1 MTKENKQYLLIG
13 IFVLLGISLTIS
25 IFLWF
30 SSNGRLKFNTYV
42 AVFNEAVDGLSDN
55 SAVKYNG
62 VEIGHIEKLELN
74 TKNLKQ
80 VFVYLSIDQQVPINV
95 STYATIKAQGVTG
108 LSYIDLRLPADATS
122 NVNLVPHNSKPYP
135 QIATHP
141 SFLSN
146 FSEHAQTTAE
156 NIEKITM
163 QLKVILSQKNIEHID
178 KVVDNLDK
186 VSQNIASV
194 TNTIEKHKQDL
205 GETMVNINKL
215 SKSLT
220 QTMDNINSVVYSVKN
235 NTLQNINTVLLP
247 NLSNVLL
254 NLNQSSYQ
262 LQELLML
269 INQNPAVLIRGKST
283 TKPGPGEQ
291 S

>member
-13 IFVLLGISLTIS
+13 TFVLLGIFLTIS

-42 AVFNEAVDGLSDN
+42 AVFNEAVDGLSNN

-62 VEIGHIEKLELN
+62 VEIGHVEKLELN

-80 VFVYLSIDQQVPINV
+80 VFVYLSINQQVPINV
-95 STYATIKAQGVTG
+95 STYAIIKAQGVTG
-108 LSYIDLRLPADATS
+108 LSYIDLRLPDGANHD
-122 NVNLVPHNSKPYP
+122 VNLVPHNSKPYP
-135 QIATHP
+135 QIATRQ

-146 FSEHAQTTAE
+146 FSAHAQITAA
-156 NIEKITM
+156 NIEQITN
-163 QLKVILSQKNIEHID
+163 QLRIILSQKNVEHVG
-178 KVVDNLDK
+178 KVINNLEK
-186 VSQNIASV
+186 ISQNIVAV

-205 GETMVNINKL
+205 GETMVNIKKL
-215 SKSLT
+215 AKSLT
-220 QTMDNINSVVYSVKN
+220 QTSDNINSVVYSVKN